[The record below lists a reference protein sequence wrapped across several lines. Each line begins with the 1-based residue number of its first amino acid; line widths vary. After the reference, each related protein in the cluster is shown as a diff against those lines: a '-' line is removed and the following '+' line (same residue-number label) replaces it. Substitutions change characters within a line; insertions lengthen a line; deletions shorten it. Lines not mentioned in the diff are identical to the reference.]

1 LRYLF
6 AGVTQPSVD
15 VPIQIREPDI
25 AIAIMVYGGIEQAI
39 NDVLGEVAG
48 AVVDGCIVGEL
59 RSPAAAENISP
70 WPGDGVPEITAAKR
84 PG

>member
-1 LRYLF
+1 
-6 AGVTQPSVD
+6 
-15 VPIQIREPDI
+15 
-25 AIAIMVYGGIEQAI
+25 MVYGGIEQAI

-70 WPGDGVPEITAAKR
+70 WPGDGIPEITAAKR